1 MMQLTLTIF
10 GAAVVIILIGEAARI
25 RSKQLSDQT
34 VCRDGVFAATGRLV
48 ADPETPEKI
57 IQEIERLARVLTS
70 RTILWGFVRRALTG
84 RVRGSGSAREEYL
97 AMPPHLRQDLVMA
110 WVSAI
115 FALTFNNMILGAF
128 IRRLMLYSVPRR
140 ANGDFDSATPVAPMV
155 SEFAR
160 DGVHSVA

>member
-25 RSKQLSDQT
+25 RSKQLDDQT
-34 VCRDGVFAATGRLV
+34 VCRDEFFAATERLV

-57 IQEIERLARVLTS
+57 IQEMDRLAHVLTS
-70 RTILWGFVRRALTG
+70 RTILWGFVSRALTG
-84 RVRGSGSAREEYL
+84 RLRGTGSSREEYL
-97 AMPPHLRQDLVMA
+97 AMPAHLRKDLVMA

-115 FALTFNNMILGAF
+115 FALTFNNMVLGAF

-140 ANGDFDSATPVAPMV
+140 VDGDFDSATPVAPMV
-155 SEFAR
+155 AEFAR
-160 DGVHSVA
+160 DGVHSAA